1 MEKAEVKIQRQEREE
16 GRRGKNRAR
25 ESEGCWQGESE
36 LAMRRGKKEERN
48 KLKWQNE
55 KRIKILKF
63 QHWGTLVFSAR
74 ATGVDK

>member
-1 MEKAEVKIQRQEREE
+1 MEKAEEKIQREEREE
-16 GRRGKNRAR
+16 GRRGINRAR
-25 ESEGCWQGESE
+25 ESEGWWQGESE

-63 QHWGTLVFSAR
+63 QNWGTLVFSAR